1 MNKKK
6 VLKIIVGVVL
16 VIVILMLLYVIRN
29 TLIVLKLQKNIKEYT
44 SKTNFSIKLTNL
56 TEETSKMTAN
66 FYKKD
71 NKEVVILNFE
81 RNEDGNSVKMS
92 FYNNGE
98 RKDLFIE
105 TNDKKTVQVNTKDQ
119 LVGLNITN
127 SLQTDNLWQTILYSS
142 IARIKSENVNGKEC
156 YKVSNFYSPYWMFGE
171 NITEFYIEKDTGL
184 LIKTII
190 DDVVTVRQY
199 CFDNVDDS
207 AFVEPDIGLYT
218 VVEENE

>member
-6 VLKIIVGVVL
+6 VFKTIGILVL
-16 VIVILMLLYVIRN
+16 IIVILMLLYVIRN
-29 TLIVLKLQKNIKEYT
+29 TIIVTKLQKNIKEYT
-44 SKTNFSIKLTNL
+44 SKTNFSIKVTNL
-56 TEETSKMTAN
+56 TSETSKMTVN
-66 FYKKD
+66 YYKKD
-71 NKEVVILNFE
+71 NKEAVILE
-81 RNEDGNSVKMS
+81 RNVDENSVKMS

-105 TNDKKTVQVNTKDQ
+105 TNDKKTVQVNTKNQ
-119 LVGLNITN
+119 LLGLNITD

-171 NITEFYIEKDTGL
+171 KITEFYIEKDTGL
-184 LIKTII
+184 LIKTVI
-190 DDVVTVRQY
+190 DDEVAVREY
-199 CFDNVDDS
+199 SFDDVEDS

-218 VVEENE
+218 VVEEN